1 MTADP
6 RVVSLGDSAL
16 LVEFENRIDGPINE
30 RCIALAEALEARRIA
45 GVRDIVPAYRTV
57 AVYFDPLKTDSVQ
70 LRRELD
76 QAIGTPAPAPAA
88 TARRRVIRVP
98 VCYGAADGPDIGDVA
113 SFAGRSEDD
122 VVALHTTVTYRV
134 FMLGFSPGFAYMGPV
149 DARIAAPRRATPRTA
164 VPAGSVGIAGQQTG
178 IYPSDTPGGWQLVG
192 RTPLR
197 VFDAGRTAPS
207 LFRAGDTVQ
216 FFAIDRDQ
224 WDRYA

>member
-1 MTADP
+1 MTVEA
-6 RVVSLGDSAL
+6 RVVPLGDSAL
-16 LVEFENRIDGPINE
+16 LVEFENRIDVSINQ
-30 RCIALAEALEARRIA
+30 RCIALAEVLEACRIA

-57 AVYFDPLKTDSVQ
+57 AVYFDPLKTDRVQ
-70 LRRELD
+70 LRREVD
-76 QAIGTPAPAPAA
+76 RAIGTPPPAA
-88 TARRRVIRVP
+88 AAVRQVIRVP
-98 VCYGAADGPDIGDVA
+98 VCYGATDGPDLGEVA
-113 SFAGRSEDD
+113 GFAGSSEDE
-122 VVALHTTVTYRV
+122 VVALHTSATYRV

-149 DARIAAPRRATPRTA
+149 AARIAAPRRVTPRTA

-178 IYPSDTPGGWQLVG
+178 IYPSETPGGWQLVG

-197 VFDAGRTAPS
+197 VFDAARTSPS

>member
-6 RVVSLGDSAL
+6 RVVPLGDSAL
-16 LVEFENRIDGPINE
+16 LVEFENRIDASINQ
-30 RCIALAEALEARRIA
+30 RCIALAERLEARRIS

-57 AVYFDPLKTDSVQ
+57 AVYFDPLKTDRVQ
-70 LRRELD
+70 LGRELD
-76 QAIGTPAPAPAA
+76 QAIGTPAPAAA
-88 TARRRVIRVP
+88 APRPLIRVP
-98 VCYGAADGPDIGDVA
+98 VCYGAADGPDIGEVA
-113 SFAGRSEDD
+113 SFAGSSEHE
-122 VVALHTTVTYRV
+122 VIALHTTAIYRV
-134 FMLGFSPGFAYMGPV
+134 FMLGFSPGFAYMGSV

-164 VPAGSVGIAGQQTG
+164 VPAGSVGIAGHQTG

-197 VFDAGRTAPS
+197 VFDAARTPPS

-216 FFAIDRDQ
+216 FFAIGRDQ